1 MDDLKIEEIEDY
13 TVKEDYKFK
22 IVIVGDTGVG
32 KTGLVRRF
40 IQNTFSKNT
49 KATVG
54 VEFISNSYKINNKIL
69 KIEIWDTAGQER
81 YRSLTSSYYK
91 GAKGAMIVY
100 DVTNKIS
107 FENIDK
113 WYNDMKDATE
123 KDITLLIIG
132 NKTDLSDKIVV
143 SSEVSKDKAFT
154 LNLPVME
161 TSALNASNVKEAFYL
176 LIKEIYRNYR
186 KYHKK
191 EEESISKNIHK
202 SLDYG
207 IQLNT
212 DKKKRKKKCC

>member
-1 MDDLKIEEIEDY
+1 MDDLTIEETEDL
-13 TVKEDYKFK
+13 TQKEDYKFK

-54 VEFISNSYKINNKIL
+54 VEFISNNYKINNKII

-100 DVTNKIS
+100 DVTNKTS

-113 WYNDMKDATE
+113 WYTDMKDATE
-123 KDITLLIIG
+123 KDITVLMIG
-132 NKTDLSDKIVV
+132 NKTDLTDKIVI
-143 SSEVSKDKAFT
+143 SSQVSKDKAFT
-154 LNLPVME
+154 LNIPVLE

-176 LIKEIYRNYR
+176 LIKEVYTNFN
-186 KYHKK
+186 KNQKK
-191 EEESISKNIHK
+191 EEGSSSKNIKK
-202 SLDYG
+202 SLDSG

-212 DKKKRKKKCC
+212 GKKKKKKCC